1 MRLLVLPPSMPP
13 SPLGFSLRLLVITLL
28 LSLWPAFKLPA
39 ALGTESQVLRVAI
52 DAAARIA
59 VVAVVPVDSH
69 SLLGF
74 RNACYLSFVGT
85 VTFVA
90 PCVALRFAFFDVVL
104 RQVTYVLILTA
115 LLIIDAALNFYCCFT
130 RALARM
136 CRSSLGLIDC
146 HRSCSQEGL
155 LTTLLFRSS
164 VRSRLPICFLL
175 CL

>member
-74 RNACYLSFVGT
+74 RNACYLS
-85 VTFVA
+85 
-90 PCVALRFAFFDVVL
+90 L
-104 RQVTYVLILTA
+104 
-115 LLIIDAALNFYCCFT
+115 
-130 RALARM
+130 
-136 CRSSLGLIDC
+136 S
-146 HRSCSQEGL
+146 
-155 LTTLLFRSS
+155 
-164 VRSRLPICFLL
+164 
-175 CL
+175 